1 MHLLHPRLSYASQL
15 FLVGVACRP
24 VTRECGNTLLGF
36 MNEFQRGVA
45 HLASAIRCLVVFPLG
60 VDLPSLFTADCRLLT
75 CPQRLCRERDRDWFN

>member
-1 MHLLHPRLSYASQL
+1 
-15 FLVGVACRP
+15 
-24 VTRECGNTLLGF
+24 

-75 CPQRLCRERDRDWFN
+75 CPQRLCRSAIAIGSILKEDQ